1 MKLKKLIILIAI
13 VSLLTALAL
22 IKNNV
27 TKKQLVQEEIAASRP
42 FALTEDLAVG
52 FIRKITIY
60 RGDDEKNK
68 IILLKD
74 DTDNWRIENK
84 FNVKARKENV
94 ENLLRDLSGLK
105 GELRAE
111 SKSVF
116 GDFHLEDTQGIHI
129 ILEAQDAKTL
139 AHIIVSADK
148 PGWDSS
154 FLRLKDSEKIILAPK
169 DIPGR
174 LNIYSKEAKLDNN
187 YFADFKL
194 LSFDPKKIEK
204 IETARKGKNLLTLV
218 KKKESDNKYIWDFE
232 PAVKK
237 AEIDPGKIDSFLQ
250 NASNTFAQDSL
261 DPGLIDYGFG
271 QDNFSLALETDEK
284 KTLAIEVGNYL
295 EKEKAYYVKITPEN
309 QVFKVPE
316 YAIQNIKKD
325 KNYFLKEKTPAKK

>member
-1 MKLKKLIILIAI
+1 MKLRKLIALIAI

-22 IKNNV
+22 VKSNI

-42 FALTEDLAVG
+42 FTLTEDLATG

-94 ENLLRDLSGLK
+94 ENLLKDLSGLK

-116 GDFHLEDTQGIHI
+116 GDFHLEDAQGIHI
-129 ILEAQDAKTL
+129 ILEAQEAKTL

-148 PGWDSS
+148 PGSDSS

-174 LNIYSKEAKLDNN
+174 LNIYNKEAKLDNN

-204 IETARKGKNLLTLV
+204 IETARKGKNILTLV
-218 KKKESDNKYIWDFE
+218 KKKESDNKYVWDFE

-250 NASNTFAQDSL
+250 NASNIFAQDAL

-271 QDNFSLALETDEK
+271 QDNFSLAFETDEK

>member
-1 MKLKKLIILIAI
+1 MKLRKLIVLIAI

-27 TKKQLVQEEIAASRP
+27 TKKQLVQEEIAASQP
-42 FALTEDLAVG
+42 FALTQDLPAG

-74 DTDNWRIENK
+74 NTDNWRIENK

-94 ENLLRDLSGLK
+94 ENLLKDLSDLK

-116 GDFHLEDTQGIHI
+116 GDFYLEDAQGIHI

-139 AHIIVSADK
+139 AHIIVSPDK

-174 LNIYSKEAKLDNN
+174 LNIYNKEAKLDNN

-204 IETARKGKNLLTLV
+204 IETARKGKNLFTLV
-218 KKKESDNKYIWDFE
+218 KKKESDAKYNWDFE

-237 AEIDPGKIDSFLQ
+237 VEIDSGKIDSFLQ
-250 NASNTFAQDSL
+250 NASNIFAQDSL
-261 DPGLIDYGFG
+261 DPSLTDYGFG
-271 QDNFSLALETDEK
+271 QDNFNLALETDEK
-284 KTLAIEVGNYL
+284 KTLAIEVGNYM

-316 YAIQNIKKD
+316 QAIQNIRKD